1 MRINPFIFGFFVL
14 VVFLGTILG
23 FQSAGIW
30 SISGKVSA
38 SGETVQP
45 IASDLNSIKGWMT
58 LEQISSAF
66 SVPVPDILAQFEL
79 PADTAPETAIKD
91 LETEVFSVT
100 NLRTWLQSRIEPV
113 EPANPPPAAT
123 EVFQTI
129 NTPAATAT
137 PPVEISAT
145 APIATE
151 HIVADKTITGKTTFQ
166 QLLDWGVPEE
176 TIQKI
181 IGADLPALSTVIK
194 DYVVGKGLEFSGI
207 KTALQVEVDKT
218 K

>member
-1 MRINPFIFGFFVL
+1 MRINPFVFGSFVL

-30 SISGKVSA
+30 SISGKVST
-38 SGETVQP
+38 SGEAVQP
-45 IASDLNSIKGWMT
+45 IASDVNSIKGWMT

-66 SVPVPDILAQFEL
+66 SVPVPEILAKFEL
-79 PADTAPETAIKD
+79 PAGTAPETAIKD

-113 EPANPPPAAT
+113 TPVITTPT
-123 EVFQTI
+123 EDVPTT
-129 NTPAATAT
+129 NTPAVTAT
-137 PPVEISAT
+137 PPTETLET
-145 APIATE
+145 APAATE
-151 HIVADKTITGKTTFQ
+151 HIVTDKTITGKTTFQ
-166 QLLDWGVPEE
+166 ELLDWGVPEE
-176 TIQKI
+176 AIQKI

-194 DYVVGKGLEFSGI
+194 DYVAGEGLEFSGI
-207 KTALQVEVDKT
+207 KTALQAEVDKT